1 MALVSA
7 ATLRE
12 YLPEIQG
19 SDLDSDLNGL
29 ISRVEAAVARYL
41 GFSLADGA
49 TALTLDQSTYTLH
62 LDGPMYAL
70 QTVLQLPI
78 KPLVSVTSIHS
89 DPDLEYDSSTLIA
102 GSQYDSDLI
111 NSRVIL
117 KTDSTASFDRGYRN
131 IKAVI
136 VAGFA
141 TGSPPPDLVHAICVW
156 ASHLQRAK
164 SNQGSE
170 NVTQRNSTIRLSPR
184 TMPDEVRE
192 LLRDFRNVSTI
203 L

>member
-70 QTVLQLPI
+70 PTVLQLPI
-78 KPLVSVTSIHS
+78 K
-89 DPDLEYDSSTLIA
+89 A